1 VSSPFQ
7 AYKDNAILSASPAR
21 LLTMLYD
28 RLLLDLNCAKDA
40 LELEDAA
47 TATYRIKHAGEIVA
61 ALAGSLRRDRWDGA
75 DGLLGL
81 YLYVSN
87 ALVRAS
93 IYRDVQL
100 VDECTI
106 LLEPLRQAW
115 HEAAES
121 LASIPEWETDTS
133 SETAE
138 VVAIA

>member
-1 VSSPFQ
+1 MSSPYQ
-7 AYKDNAILSASPAR
+7 AYKDSAILSASPSR

-40 LELEDAA
+40 LEIEDAA
-47 TATYRIKHAGEIVA
+47 TATYRIKHAGDIVA

-81 YLYVSN
+81 YIYVSN

-100 VDECTI
+100 VDECAL

-115 HEAAES
+115 HEAADS
-121 LASIPEWETDTS
+121 LSSTPEWETTS
-133 SETAE
+133 LSETAE